1 MLDLT
6 ASENKVSRDLVR
18 KNRLYNQ
25 AVSNHSPG
33 RYLFRTETG
42 EIGLA
47 PIASE
52 AGDQIYVL
60 LGCDSLLVLR
70 PTTAEHYK
78 VIGECYMHGLTHGTA
93 FLGQLPEGW
102 LYVYS
107 FSDRHPGFVNDK
119 DRR

>member
-18 KNRLYNQ
+18 KNRLYNE
-25 AVSNHSPG
+25 AVSNRSSG
-33 RYLFRTETG
+33 RCLFRTETD

-47 PIASE
+47 PIASG
-52 AGDQIYVL
+52 AGDQVYVL

-78 VIGECYMHGLTHGTA
+78 VIDECYMHGLMDSAA

-102 LYVYS
+102 RYVYS